1 VQEPE
6 DVHER
11 AIGHARAVAPDL
23 FQETYVL
30 YEEPSTGYL
39 HGISSCATS
48 AQRKV
53 ALTVEEILAL
63 PLTGEE
69 CECGGWRSTEFFPAL
84 LIAHRSWELQR
95 IVNEGGI
102 EEVAEALEQID
113 RMQPWWRP
121 ELEHLGVGLAAAASL
136 SRENY
141 RIELELIEDFAARL
155 DPSPL
160 LRYVAAH
167 GLRTINDVDGAR
179 EFSGWVDSLSPRLT
193 LPAPRVVASRS
204 MSPIRPQA
212 VHRPPVSRSFSRT
225 TDARR
230 RFDELLD
237 EALAGPRS
245 VVMLERRLWSSTDG
259 ATWYMPAE
267 VLLLSFT
274 QGNSP
279 RSSFAWFD
287 TPRVVVDGLCALLSR
302 LPGPPRMGVL
312 ASSALP
318 STDARTVAET
328 LWSDNDGTW
337 GTLDDVIAA
346 ALALDSG
353 RDA

>member
-1 VQEPE
+1 M
-6 DVHER
+6 
-11 AIGHARAVAPDL
+11 
-23 FQETYVL
+23 L
-30 YEEPSTGYL
+30 YEEPATGHL
-39 HGISSCATS
+39 HGTASCATS

-95 IVNEGGI
+95 VVDAGGI
-102 EEVAEALEQID
+102 EDVAEALEQID

-141 RIELELIEDFAARL
+141 RIEIELIEDFAARL
-155 DPSPL
+155 DPDPL

-167 GLRTINDVDGAR
+167 GLRTENDVDGAR
-179 EFSGWVDSLSPRLT
+179 EFSGWVDSLSPRLAF
-193 LPAPRVVASRS
+193 PAPRAVTSRGLL
-204 MSPIRPQA
+204 PIRSRLT
-212 VHRPPVSRSFSRT
+212 HRPPASQAFSRAAA
-225 TDARR
+225 ARR

-237 EALAGPRS
+237 EALTGPRS
-245 VVMLERRLWSSTDG
+245 VVMLERRLWSPTDG
-259 ATWYMPAE
+259 ATWYIPAE

-274 QGNSP
+274 RGNSP

-287 TPRVVVDGLCALLSR
+287 TPGVVVAGLRALLSR
-302 LPGPPRMGVL
+302 LPGPPRLGVL
-312 ASSALP
+312 ESSVTP
-318 STDARTVAET
+318 SAGARAVAET

-337 GTLDDVIAA
+337 RTLDDVLAA